1 MIALYRFWPEIREDA
16 QNSVRV
22 LPTAIP
28 ETATGLALEIQE
40 FTVTLG
46 SYDLAITIPEFK
58 TIEETASAALAIID
72 AAIQK
77 RLYQNDGIF
86 WTDIRSELIPDM
98 STQTPKKP
106 DPFEG
111 TPDSA
116 PILILRAKGG
126 WNVLTAPDRQAWQT
140 LAMTFLNQQTYNL
153 FHYTQDWYEPAINEL
168 ATLVLGTHQ
177 SEDVAGTC
185 QTYNLPGDFLT
196 TWQDEIQTHKKI
208 FGNQKTTSS
217 ESLANI
223 LQYAALLPSH
233 NASDNETEDGLYQLA
248 QLGNNLFRK

>member
-1 MIALYRFWPEIREDA
+1 MIALYRFWPEIRENI
-16 QNSVRV
+16 QESLRV
-22 LPTAIP
+22 LPTATP
-28 ETATGLALEIQE
+28 NNATGLALEIQE

-58 TIEETASAALAIID
+58 TIQETASAALSIID
-72 AAIQK
+72 ATIQK
-77 RLYQNDGIF
+77 RLYKNDKNF
-86 WTDIRSELIPDM
+86 WTDIQSELIPNL

-106 DPFEG
+106 DPFED
-111 TPDSA
+111 TPESA

-153 FHYTQDWYEPAINEL
+153 FHYTKDWYEPAINEL

-185 QTYNLPGDFLT
+185 QTYNLPGDFLA
-196 TWQDEIQTHKKI
+196 TWQDEIQAHKKI
-208 FGNQKTTSS
+208 FGNQQTTSS

-223 LQYAALLPSH
+223 LQYAALLPNH
-233 NASDNETEDGLYQLA
+233 NASGNETEDGLYQLA

>member
-1 MIALYRFWPEIREDA
+1 MIALYRFWPEIREDI
-16 QNSVRV
+16 QDSLRV
-22 LPTAIP
+22 LPTAMP
-28 ETATGLALEIQE
+28 DSAASLALEIQA

-46 SYDLAITIPEFK
+46 SYDLAITIPEFN

-72 AAIQK
+72 ATIQN
-77 RLYQNDGIF
+77 RLYQNGEMF
-86 WTDIRSELIPDM
+86 WADIRSEMIPNL
-98 STQTPKKP
+98 SIQTPKKP
-106 DPFEG
+106 DPFESI
-111 TPDSA
+111 PASV

-126 WNVLTAPDRQAWQT
+126 WNVLAAPDRQAWQT

-153 FHYTQDWYEPAINEL
+153 FHYIQDWYEPAINEL

-196 TWQDEIQTHKKI
+196 TWQDEIQIHKKI
-208 FGNQKTTSS
+208 LGNQKKSSS

-223 LQYAALLPSH
+223 LQYAALLPNH
-233 NASDNETEDGLYQLA
+233 NQPDNETQDGLHQLA